1 MSSSRRRGSTFFVGT
16 IFSDEQQGC
25 LEPQKIWYCH
35 KDCSNDAE
43 CYYIVGKV
51 WIHTEC
57 STREHHHS
65 ETFAFAIDK
74 ISRADSTSNNTDEE
88 CGWVHSVDLMVLEV
102 KVYRFLVYLKVNFFV
117 LSKIFNKANK
127 AIDSRYS
134 FHISVQFFLVCL
146 LLSHQMEYHSLL
158 QHSLQSSHYHQ

>member
-25 LEPQKIWYCH
+25 LEPQKIRYCH
-35 KDCSNDAE
+35 KDHSDDTE
-43 CYYIVGKV
+43 CYYIVGKI

-57 STREHHHS
+57 GTWEHHHG
-65 ETFAFAIDK
+65 ETFTLTVDK
-74 ISRADSTSNNTDEE
+74 ISCSNGTSDNANEE
-88 CGWVHSVDLMVLEV
+88 CGWCHGVDLTVLEV

-117 LSKIFNKANK
+117 LSKMFNK

-134 FHISVQFFLVCL
+134 FHISVQFFLGCL

-158 QHSLQSSHYHQ
+158 QHSLQSSHYHL